1 MSYKLLERRFYHLG
15 VSASQA
21 RVLAVLHFSDGP
33 IKPSLVA
40 TLLFQETQSITG
52 ILHRIESR
60 GWVRR
65 LPDPNDRRAVGL
77 ELTDKGREITEEI
90 VKISEELYDDMFGSK
105 VLTATEKRQVEVIL
119 QEGARARLQA
129 AGDGLQAPPR
139 AAVRDL
145 EGLAELRRTSTSVA
159 RARIASGLSRSRT
172 AFDAS
177 RCAIAPPARSPAA
190 RARRSAHRSSAVELI
205 APRRCFAAARPL
217 RRRAAR
223 TRSRPSTARRPR

>member
-1 MSYKLLERRFYHLG
+1 MATATKPGKGGSDTPIHQAMMPWVLITEIYWMSYKLLERRFYHLG

-21 RVLAVLHFSDGP
+21 RVLAVLLFSNGP

-90 VKISEELYDDMFGSK
+90 VKISEELYDDMFGNK
-105 VLTATEKRQVEVIL
+105 VLTAAEKRQVEVIL
-119 QEGARARLQA
+119 KKVRAL
-129 AGDGLQAPPR
+129 GFKLPETDFK
-139 AAVRDL
+139 
-145 EGLAELRRTSTSVA
+145 LRRA
-159 RARIASGLSRSRT
+159 QQY
-172 AFDAS
+172 
-177 RCAIAPPARSPAA
+177 AIWKD
-190 RARRSAHRSSAVELI
+190 
-205 APRRCFAAARPL
+205 
-217 RRRAAR
+217 
-223 TRSRPSTARRPR
+223 

>member
-21 RVLAVLHFSDGP
+21 RVLAVLHFADAP

-77 ELTDKGREITEEI
+77 ELTDKGRQVTEEI
-90 VKISEELYDDMFGSK
+90 VRIADELYEDMFAA
-105 VLTATEKRQVEVIL
+105 VLTATEKKGLETTLKKV
-119 QEGARARLQA
+119 RAL
-129 AGDGLQAPPR
+129 GFKLPETDFK
-139 AAVRDL
+139 
-145 EGLAELRRTSTSVA
+145 LRRA
-159 RARIASGLSRSRT
+159 QQY
-172 AFDAS
+172 
-177 RCAIAPPARSPAA
+177 
-190 RARRSAHRSSAVELI
+190 LI
-205 APRRCFAAARPL
+205 WRD
-217 RRRAAR
+217 
-223 TRSRPSTARRPR
+223 